1 MNIRVIGVPIDLGA
15 GRHGADLGPAA
26 IRYAGLNEK
35 LQYLGYAVIDEGN
48 LLISTPQTP
57 PTGDARLK
65 NLEPILEICEA
76 LSSEVK
82 GICSAGD
89 FPLVLGGDHSLALG
103 SATGAAATYN
113 PIGLLWIDAHG
124 DFNTDQTSPTGHIHG
139 MPLAAL
145 AGYGDSRLVFLG
157 GFTPKVNPAHIA
169 VVGVRDLDAGERE
182 MLRAAQ
188 IHVFTMKDIDHV
200 GIAAVMTRALEITTN
215 GTRGLHVSLDIDAL
229 DPREAHGVGTPVR
242 GGLTYREASVVMEE
256 IAATGKMTSLDVV
269 EVNPILDNKNRTA
282 VMAVDLILSGF
293 GKSIY

>member
-1 MNIRVIGVPIDLGA
+1 MDIRVIGVPIDLGA

-26 IRYAGLNEK
+26 IRYADLNKK
-35 LQYLGYAVIDEGN
+35 LNALGYTVIDEGN
-48 LLISTPQTP
+48 LLISTPETP
-57 PTGDARLK
+57 ASGDARLE
-65 NLEPILEICEA
+65 NLEAILEVCEA
-76 LSSEVK
+76 LSSDVK
-82 GICSAGD
+82 RIHVAGD
-89 FPLVLGGDHSLALG
+89 FPLVIGGDHSVALG
-103 SATGAAATYN
+103 SATGAAATHS
-113 PIGLLWIDAHG
+113 PLGLLWIDAHG

-145 AGYGDSRLVFLG
+145 AGYGDTRLVSLG
-157 GFTPKVNPAHIA
+157 GFSPKVDPAHIA

-182 MLRAAQ
+182 LLRAARV
-188 IHVFTMKDIDHV
+188 HVFTMKDIDHM
-200 GIAAVMTRALEITTN
+200 GIAAVIAKALEITTN

-269 EVNPILDNKNRTA
+269 EVNPILDSKNRTA
-282 VMAVDLILSGF
+282 QMAVDLILSGL

>member
-26 IRYAGLNEK
+26 IRYADLNEK
-35 LQYLGYAVIDEGN
+35 LNYLGYTVVDEGN
-48 LLISTPQTP
+48 LLNSTPGTP
-57 PTGDARLK
+57 LSGDAKLK

-76 LSSEVK
+76 LSSVVE
-82 GICSAGD
+82 GICAAGD
-89 FPLVLGGDHSLALG
+89 FPLVIGGDHSLALG
-103 SATGAAATYN
+103 SATGAAAACGSL
-113 PIGLLWIDAHG
+113 GLLWIDAHG

-145 AGYGDSRLVFLG
+145 AGYGDTRLVSLG
-157 GFTPKVNPAHIA
+157 GFSPKVDPAHIA

-182 MLRAAQ
+182 LLRAAQ
-188 IHVFTMKDIDHV
+188 VHVFTMKDIDHM
-200 GIAAVMTRALEITTN
+200 GIATVMARALEITTQ

-229 DPREAHGVGTPVR
+229 DPREVHGVGTPVR

-256 IAATGKMTSLDVV
+256 IAAMGKMTSLDVV
-269 EVNPILDNKNRTA
+269 EVNPILDSKNRTA
-282 VMAVDLILSGF
+282 RMAVDLILSAL

>member
-35 LQYLGYAVIDEGN
+35 LHYLGYTVIDEGN
-48 LLISTPQTP
+48 LLISTPQTAP
-57 PTGDARLK
+57 DARLK

-82 GICSAGD
+82 RIHAAGD

-103 SATGAAATYN
+103 SATGAAATYS

-145 AGYGDSRLVFLG
+145 AGYGDSRLVSLG

-182 MLRAAQ
+182 LLHAAQ
-188 IHVFTMKDIDHV
+188 IHVFTMKDIDHM
-200 GIAAVMTRALEITTN
+200 GIAAVMERALEITTN
-215 GTRGLHVSLDIDAL
+215 GTSGLHVSLDIDAL